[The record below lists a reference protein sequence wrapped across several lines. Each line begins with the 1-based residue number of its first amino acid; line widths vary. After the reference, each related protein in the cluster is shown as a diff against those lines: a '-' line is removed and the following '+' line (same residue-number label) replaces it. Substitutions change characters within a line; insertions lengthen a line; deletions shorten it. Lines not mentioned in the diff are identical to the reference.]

1 MCSVAVK
8 EELQEE
14 KKRRKKIKELSIIIM
29 IHILANLSLSRT
41 RLYKDKGEKEEKID
55 AKNNKN
61 DFLF

>member
-1 MCSVAVK
+1 
-8 EELQEE
+8 
-14 KKRRKKIKELSIIIM
+14 M

-41 RLYKDKGEKEEKID
+41 RLCKDKGEKEEKID

>member
-1 MCSVAVK
+1 MFSSR
-8 EELQEE
+8 EGRTT
-14 KKRRKKIKELSIIIM
+14 RRKETKKEKIKELSIIIM